1 MLVEWWIS
9 DMVHYENFIIFHAC
23 EAFFF
28 FFFLWLLKRSMIL
41 LKGLNL
47 ILLNQIATTNIH
59 INNSI
64 F

>member
-1 MLVEWWIS
+1 
-9 DMVHYENFIIFHAC
+9 MVHYENFIIFHAC

-41 LKGLNL
+41 LKWLNL
-47 ILLNQIATTNIH
+47 ILLNQIATTNTH